1 MTNNVLLC
9 TFSLCCATAPVKGDR
24 MNRIIVCS
32 TCKCDPSPDLDA
44 LRRSLNES
52 GMAIE
57 VTQIECMGACEQP
70 IAVAFQG
77 VGRAAYLFS
86 GLIFPDDIADI
97 ISTARNF
104 LATDKGWIEDARP
117 CGRLR
122 FCLRAR
128 IPAL

>member
-1 MTNNVLLC
+1 
-9 TFSLCCATAPVKGDR
+9 

-32 TCKCDPSPDLDA
+32 TCKSDPPPDLDA
-44 LRRSLNES
+44 LRRSLNEA
-52 GMAIE
+52 GMAME

-70 IAVAFQG
+70 ITVAFQG

-86 GLIFPDDIADI
+86 GVIFPDDIADI
-97 ISTARNF
+97 VSTAGNF
-104 LATDKGWIEDARP
+104 LAADKGWIEDARP